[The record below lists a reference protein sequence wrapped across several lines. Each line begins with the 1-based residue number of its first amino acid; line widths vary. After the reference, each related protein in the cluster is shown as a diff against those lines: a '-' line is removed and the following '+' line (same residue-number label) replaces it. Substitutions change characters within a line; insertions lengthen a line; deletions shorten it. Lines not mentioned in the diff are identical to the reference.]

1 MYSKTNDFGNNRI
14 INYINN
20 QINSGNLLDANKEKA
35 PTWFTSKGLQ
45 LPELVQTIIGT
56 NNIIPENSEKV
67 NTSDEK
73 NSKLGA
79 AAAPTVPLKDKDG
92 GHVVHHEIEEH
103 EPKKKTAH
111 LIKVCRIFLNSNG
124 SKAIIVKAKK
134 QLMKRH
140 QLLLSVFRRT
150 RKKQYI

>member
-56 NNIIPENSEKV
+56 NNIIPENIKKV

-73 NSKLGA
+73 IQNS
-79 AAAPTVPLKDKDG
+79 
-92 GHVVHHEIEEH
+92 
-103 EPKKKTAH
+103 
-111 LIKVCRIFLNSNG
+111 
-124 SKAIIVKAKK
+124 
-134 QLMKRH
+134 
-140 QLLLSVFRRT
+140 
-150 RKKQYI
+150 

>member
-56 NNIIPENSEKV
+56 NNSIPENSEKV

-73 NSKLGA
+73 NSKPLNDEDLKNLGEKSYYA
-79 AAAPTVPLKDKDG
+79 IQAVPDTKSKTLYIVSSFIGKQG
-92 GHVVHHEIEEH
+92 Y
-103 EPKKKTAH
+103 KKEVSQ
-111 LIKVCRIFLNSNG
+111 LIDENFPNATS
-124 SKAIIVKAKK
+124 
-134 QLMKRH
+134 
-140 QLLLSVFRRT
+140 
-150 RKKQYI
+150 